1 VSYTLNTIDRHAVC
15 YAVDSHPAD
24 SRFKVEG
31 GAAPTLTVK
40 IAKGSADGPLVL
52 IENESLCDRE
62 PSCGQQSED

>member
-1 VSYTLNTIDRHAVC
+1 MKYRMIPIC

-24 SRFKVEG
+24 SRFKLEG

-52 IENESLCDRE
+52 INDESLRDRE
-62 PSCGQQSED
+62 SSGRFTGEDRKD